1 MRPET
6 RHYLEKVEAAINR
19 AVGVSIFQWTM
30 PLSAVAREKITTG
43 FTLIAWVDSLES
55 AQRVYTD
62 HIRIHL

>member
-6 RHYLEKVEAAINR
+6 RHYLELVEAVIDR
-19 AVGVSIFQWTM
+19 ATGVSIFQWTTL
-30 PLSAVAREKITTG
+30 LSPETQKRITTG
-43 FTLIAWVDSLES
+43 FTLITGADSLES